1 MKKALALLLTA
12 FVLVSLFIS
21 CAEPKVEITISFN
34 GNGSTSGEMA
44 DLKAYKGEDVEL
56 SKNVFEYDNH
66 FFTGWN

>member
-12 FVLVSLFIS
+12 FLLVSLFIS
-21 CAEPKVEITISFN
+21 CAEPKVEITISFD

-56 SKNVFEYDNH
+56 TKNVFVNEGY
-66 FFTGWN
+66 FFTG